1 MAKRLK
7 SSNTDSN
14 NELPPVAFNI
24 YDANNYHKVMI
35 NIPTEPVIYV
45 TPPASPNGKRT
56 SEVHENKDI
65 RNVPNLHN
73 VFNEIDFSNKTD
85 YLLENISKIISDIK
99 KLRKRESLRNAR
111 GSVYLEFRINDKVI
125 SPNNKVLDERFNKD
139 ISDIKI
145 RISRM
150 EALFIDIK
158 KIFVNTSIMYIKEN
172 LENISKNLVVL
183 RHMIIDREIDNAII
197 ECKEIRKKLDD
208 EYESL
213 ERVGVIQ
220 NEISSSNSRAAHDSN
235 LLTLKRKRD

>member
-7 SSNTDSN
+7 SSNNNSD
-14 NELPPVAFNI
+14 NELPVAFNI

-45 TPPASPNGKRT
+45 TPPSSPNGKRT
-56 SEVHENKDI
+56 SGVHENKDI
-65 RNVPNLHN
+65 RNVPNLHT

-85 YLLENISKIISDIK
+85 YLLENISKILSDIK

-111 GSVYLEFRINDKVI
+111 GSVYLEFRINDSSTI
-125 SPNNKVLDERFNKD
+125 SSTNKVLDELFNKD
-139 ISDIKI
+139 ILDIKI
-145 RISRM
+145 KISRM

-172 LENISKNLVVL
+172 LENISKNLVML

-197 ECKEIRKKLDD
+197 ECREIRQKLDD

-213 ERVGVIQ
+213 ARVGVIQ
-220 NEISSSNSRAAHDSN
+220 NEINASNRANDSN
-235 LLTLKRKRD
+235 LLTFKRKRD

>member
-7 SSNTDSN
+7 SSNNNDSN
-14 NELPPVAFNI
+14 NELPSTFNI
-24 YDANNYHKVMI
+24 YDSKNYHKVMI
-35 NIPTEPVIYV
+35 NIPTEPAIYV

-56 SEVHENKDI
+56 SEIHENKDI
-65 RNVPNLHN
+65 RNVPNLHT

-85 YLLENISKIISDIK
+85 YLLENISKILSDIK
-99 KLRKRESLRNAR
+99 KLKRRESLRNAR

-125 SPNNKVLDERFNKD
+125 SPNNKVLDELFNKN

-172 LENISKNLVVL
+172 IENISKNLVML
-183 RHMIIDREIDNAII
+183 RNMIIDREIDSAII
-197 ECKEIRKKLDD
+197 QCREIRQKLDD

-213 ERVGVIQ
+213 ERVSVIQ
-220 NEISSSNSRAAHDSN
+220 NEISASNIAQDSN
-235 LLTLKRKRD
+235 FLTLKRKRN

>member
-14 NELPPVAFNI
+14 NELPIAFNI
-24 YDANNYHKVMI
+24 YDANNYHKVMM
-35 NIPTEPVIYV
+35 NIPTEPAIYV

-56 SEVHENKDI
+56 SAIHENKDI

-85 YLLENISKIISDIK
+85 YLLENISKILSDIK

-111 GSVYLEFRINDKVI
+111 SSVYLEFRINDKVI
-125 SPNNKVLDERFNKD
+125 SSNKKVLDERFKKD

-145 RISRM
+145 RISRL

-172 LENISKNLVVL
+172 LENISKNLVAL
-183 RHMIIDREIDNAII
+183 RHMIIDREIDTAII
-197 ECKEIRKKLDD
+197 ECREIRQKLDD

-213 ERVGVIQ
+213 ERVGIIQ
-220 NEISSSNSRAAHDSN
+220 NEISASNSRAVHESN
-235 LLTLKRKRD
+235 LLTLKRKRI

>member
-1 MAKRLK
+1 MNNNTGNKLKK
-7 SSNTDSN
+7 SSNDIYYT
-14 NELPPVAFNI
+14 PKPVAL
-24 YDANNYHKVMI
+24 KMI
-35 NIPTEPVIYV
+35 EMCDL
-45 TPPASPNGKRT
+45 K
-56 SEVHENKDI
+56 
-65 RNVPNLHN
+65 
-73 VFNEIDFSNKTD
+73 
-85 YLLENISKIISDIK
+85 
-99 KLRKRESLRNAR
+99 
-111 GSVYLEFRINDKVI
+111 
-125 SPNNKVLDERFNKD
+125 PNNKVLDERFNKD